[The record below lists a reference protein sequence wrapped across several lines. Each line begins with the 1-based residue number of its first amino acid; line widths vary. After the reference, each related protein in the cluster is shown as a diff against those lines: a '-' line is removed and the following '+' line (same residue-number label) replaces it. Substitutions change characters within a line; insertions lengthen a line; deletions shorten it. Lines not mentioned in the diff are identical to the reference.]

1 MGDVDAEAIAQEL
14 VARKT
19 PPSREEIMQLA
30 FYLPDQGQHKAA
42 GDRGSAF
49 FAGAYRH
56 GGITRLRSSCRS
68 WPWSIQA
75 ITKYIKH
82 KVPETVF
89 TSFAILYDQE
99 ARPHRDSGNDA
110 TPNVVIKLSDFQ
122 GGGLWIEDPLG
133 QDARD
138 VDGRVIP
145 GSNVNF
151 DRDVIVLTPRRL
163 SMRRSLGKAPGSSSR
178 STPSRESIE
187 SRLTNLSNFCSSVS
201 IQLLCR
207 QVIMPRLPGR
217 SPLSLCAR
225 RLPIASDRMVLS
237 FGFAII
243 VSFDPVERRSPPDT
257 R

>member
-1 MGDVDAEAIAQEL
+1 MGDVDAEAIAEL
-14 VARKT
+14 VAKKA
-19 PPSREEIMQLA
+19 PLLREEILQLA

-42 GDRGSAF
+42 GERGSAF

-56 GGITRLRSSCRS
+56 GGITRLRASCRS

-75 ITKYIKH
+75 ITKYIQQ

-138 VDGRVIP
+138 IDGRMIP
-145 GSNVNF
+145 GSN
-151 DRDVIVLTPRRL
+151 
-163 SMRRSLGKAPGSSSR
+163 SSAGIR
-178 STPSRESIE
+178 STPWTE
-187 SRLTNLSNFCSSVS
+187 
-201 IQLLCR
+201 
-207 QVIMPRLPGR
+207 
-217 SPLSLCAR
+217 
-225 RLPIASDRMVLS
+225 
-237 FGFAII
+237 
-243 VSFDPVERRSPPDT
+243 
-257 R
+257 

>member
-89 TSFAILYDQE
+89 TSLAILYDQE

-145 GSNVNF
+145 GSNVDF
-151 DRDVIVLTPRRL
+151 DRDVIVFNAKEALHATLPLGRHSGRPRGL
-163 SMRRSLGKAPGSSSR
+163 RRPGSR
-178 STPSRESIE
+178 S
-187 SRLTNLSNFCSSVS
+187 N
-201 IQLLCR
+201 
-207 QVIMPRLPGR
+207 PG
-217 SPLSLCAR
+217 
-225 RLPIASDRMVLS
+225 
-237 FGFAII
+237 
-243 VSFDPVERRSPPDT
+243 
-257 R
+257 

>member
-110 TPNVVIKLSDFQ
+110 TPNVVIKLSEFQ

-145 GSNVNF
+145 GSNI
-151 DRDVIVLTPRRL
+151 D
-163 SMRRSLGKAPGSSSR
+163 SSA
-178 STPSRESIE
+178 ST
-187 SRLTNLSNFCSSVS
+187 
-201 IQLLCR
+201 QLLCR

-225 RLPIASDRMVLS
+225 RLPIASDRMVLP

-243 VSFDPVERRSPPDT
+243 VSFDPVGRQSPPDT